1 MESLNTL
8 KFAKRFHAPK
18 EPVPPL
24 LFSCR
29 AKQVK
34 NNAIINKD
42 VSQKAMLSAYQDEIR
57 KLREQLK
64 KRGSES
70 SIDPEEL
77 QRLEKEKMSAEMEK
91 VNKTTCVIRAVC

>member
-1 MESLNTL
+1 M
-8 KFAKRFHAPK
+8 
-18 EPVPPL
+18 
-24 LFSCR
+24 
-29 AKQVK
+29 K

-64 KRGSES
+64 KRGSEGS
-70 SIDPEEL
+70 VDPEEL

-91 VNKTTCVIRAVC
+91 VDMLKHVSTSCVTMVVTQY